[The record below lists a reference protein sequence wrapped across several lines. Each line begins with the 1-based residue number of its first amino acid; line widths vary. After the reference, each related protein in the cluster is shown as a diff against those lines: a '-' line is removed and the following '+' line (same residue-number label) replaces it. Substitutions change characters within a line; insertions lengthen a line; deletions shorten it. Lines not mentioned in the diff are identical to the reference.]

1 MHLKITHYSGIYLF
15 TISTTT
21 VCTSL
26 INLRFRPQISFVN
39 AAEGGRVDSKGAG
52 A

>member
-15 TISTTT
+15 TITTT

-39 AAEGGRVDSKGAG
+39 AAEGGRVDSKGVG